1 MQSCPDGSNW
11 KKVDTPQGCEPCQVS
26 VGPQGVVWI
35 LAWSGQL
42 LARNGITWECET
54 GTSWYEVPPPFPGLS
69 FSHISVGPTSTWAVS
84 RENEVW
90 LRKGV
95 DSSILGSSWTAMVGQ
110 MNLVFTGSDSQV
122 CGLLVQDQKLYLR
135 TGIKSEESGG
145 RTWKMLKTDD
155 MTFVWLAFDGKGF
168 VQRLEDSTDSFWIEP
183 WRGEILGKLRQRHQ
197 NWQEKFAE
205 YPTAAETTD
214 WIKNG
219 RALLHSRWVN
229 LSLRCCSQDPLLDVE
244 DFRLLAV
251 EITAIRRS
259 SDRGLVI
266 HYVLKPP
273 LRLTFGS
280 EEETEDWAA
289 HLTKVARTSRSC
301 EEIFLQSVWALT
313 NTGDPFV
320 HETKVKFIFLCSEKI
335 SNFFLFNQGVV
346 WYKRWLSRN

>member
-1 MQSCPDGSNW
+1 MQYCPDGTGW
-11 KKVDTPQGCEPCQVS
+11 KTVETPLGCEPCQVS

-35 LAWSGQL
+35 LAWNGNL
-42 LARNGITWECET
+42 LARNGITWNCET
-54 GTSWYEVPPPFPGLS
+54 GISWYEVPPPFQGLS
-69 FSHISVGPTSTWAVS
+69 FSHVSVGPTSTWAVS

-95 DSSILGSSWTAMVGQ
+95 NSSILGSSWTAMVGQ
-110 MNLVFTGSDSQV
+110 MNLVFTGTDSQV

-135 TGIKSEESGG
+135 TGIKSDECGG

-168 VQRLEDSTDSFWIEP
+168 VHRLEDSSNDSCWVEP

-197 NWQEKFAE
+197 DWQDKYAE
-205 YPTAAETTD
+205 YPTAAESTD
-214 WIKNG
+214 WVKNG
-219 RALLHSRWVN
+219 RAFLLPSFRSVN

-259 SDRGLVI
+259 ADRGLVI

-280 EEETEDWAA
+280 EEEVEDWAA
-289 HLTKVARTSRSC
+289 HLIKVARTARNC
-301 EEIFLQSVWALT
+301 TGIFSQSVWALT
-313 NTGDPFV
+313 DMGDPFA
-320 HETKVKFIFLCSEKI
+320 HETKVRVALAIK
-335 SNFFLFNQGVV
+335 
-346 WYKRWLSRN
+346 